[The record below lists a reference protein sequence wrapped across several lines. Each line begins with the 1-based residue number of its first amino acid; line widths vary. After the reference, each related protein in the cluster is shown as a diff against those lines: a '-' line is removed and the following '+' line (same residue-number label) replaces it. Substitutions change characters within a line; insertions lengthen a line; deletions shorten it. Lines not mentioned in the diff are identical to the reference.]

1 MKIRDKSKIY
11 IYPYTKGI
19 RIKEIILGIAIAIIF
34 LMFCVF
40 GTKLI
45 YDSPEYEDY
54 CDYSQI
60 YPPGY
65 DKINL
70 NDSEI
75 QAQEQAQQKIYQECY
90 EKYEA
95 ANKNYSKNMFIISII
110 FGVLVIVLCT
120 IFIAINSI
128 SGGLMLGSLMFII
141 YGTSRY
147 WNYMDDLMRF
157 LFLGV
162 ALAALIYVAYW
173 TSKRMMDE
181 NKEIDKNK
189 KLKKK

>member
-1 MKIRDKSKIY
+1 M
-11 IYPYTKGI
+11 

-54 CDYSQI
+54 CDY
-60 YPPGY
+60 GELG
-65 DKINL
+65 KIDPVN
-70 NDSEI
+70 NSEYYN
-75 QAQEQAQQKIYQECY
+75 QVYQECS
-90 EKYEA
+90 EKYDI

-110 FGVLVIVLCT
+110 FGVLVIALCT
-120 IFIAINSI
+120 IFIAVNSI

-147 WNYMDDLMRF
+147 WSYMDDLMRF
-157 LFLGV
+157 IVLGV
-162 ALAALIYVAYW
+162 ALAVLIYVSYW
-173 TSKRMMDE
+173 VSKRGE
-181 NKEIDKNK
+181 NIKAEKNRK
-189 KLKKK
+189 NNGRR